1 MDREKYSGG
10 KVLIEKMGFDNE
22 KYLAEQTAEITR
34 RVKNSRGRLYLEFG
48 GKLMFDHHAA
58 RVLPGYDANV
68 KLRLLEKLKDQ
79 AEIILC
85 IYAGDI
91 EKRKI
96 RGDFGITY
104 DSDALMLIDG
114 FRSRGIELRGVVIT
128 RFENQ
133 PSAITFETK
142 LKNRGVDV
150 FRHYFTRGYP
160 TNVDLIVSE
169 EGYGRNDY
177 VSPTKPLV
185 VVTGPGPGSGKLAT
199 CLSQLYHDHQRNIEA
214 GYAKF
219 ETFPV
224 WNLPLKHPVND
235 AYEAAT
241 ADLLD
246 VNLVDPFHLDAYGD
260 IAINYNRDVEAFP
273 LVKRILEKITGA
285 EAPYASPTDMGVN
298 RVGFGIVNDD
308 VVRHAAKQEIIRRYF
323 RYRCEYAMGVADSK
337 TVEKIELLMNNL
349 NLTRYDRP
357 VVEQAEKR
365 AEAEE
370 GSECKTAAIQLKDGT
385 ILTGQSSALMHASS
399 AAVLNAVKKLAGISK
414 ETHLL
419 SPETIQSI
427 RNLKQAI
434 GTLPLHLNLEEVLI
448 ALSVSAAT
456 SKDAALGM
464 EKLTDLHSCEAHLT
478 HMPSSGDESGL
489 RNLGINVTSDPRF
502 GSSRLYL
509 N

>member
-1 MDREKYSGG
+1 M
-10 KVLIEKMGFDNE
+10 IQTAGFDNDR
-22 KYLAEQTAEITR
+22 YLEEQTAEINR
-34 RVKNSRGRLYLEFG
+34 RVNDSHGRLYLEFG
-48 GKLMFDHHAA
+48 GKLMYDHHAA
-58 RVLPGYDANV
+58 RVLPGYDPNV
-68 KLRLLEKLKDQ
+68 KIRLLEKLCDR

-96 RGDFGITY
+96 RGDFGISY

-133 PSAITFETK
+133 PSAVAFETK
-142 LKNRGVDV
+142 LKRRGVDV

-160 TNVDLIVSE
+160 TDVDLIVSE

-177 VSPTKPLV
+177 INPTKPLV

-199 CLSQLYHDHQRNIEA
+199 CLSQLYHDHRRGNRA

-241 ADLLD
+241 ADLQD
-246 VNLVDPFHLDAYGD
+246 VNLVDPFHLDAYGEVS
-260 IAINYNRDVEAFP
+260 INYNRDVEAFP
-273 LVKRILEKITGA
+273 LVKRILEKITGDIS
-285 EAPYASPTDMGVN
+285 PYASPTDMGVN
-298 RVGFGIVNDD
+298 RVGFGIVNDE

-323 RYRCEYAMGVADSK
+323 RYRCEYAMGIAETK

-349 NLTRYDRP
+349 NLTKYDRA
-357 VVEQAEKR
+357 VVEQAEKK
-365 AEAEE
+365 ADSCGEE
-370 GSECKTAAIQLKDGT
+370 DVKAAALQLGNGT
-385 ILTGQSSALMHASS
+385 ILTGKSSRLMHASS
-399 AAVLNAVKKLAGISK
+399 AAVLNAVKELAGIP
-414 ETHLL
+414 EQTHLL
-419 SPETIQSI
+419 SPEIIQSI

-434 GTLPLHLNLEEVLI
+434 GSLPLRLDLEEVLI

-456 SKDAALGM
+456 SSDAAKGM
-464 EKLTDLHSCEAHLT
+464 AKLTELKNCEAHLT

-502 GSSRLYL
+502 SSSRLYKD
-509 N
+509 

>member
-1 MDREKYSGG
+1 VIQM
-10 KVLIEKMGFDNE
+10 LGFDNE
-22 KYLAEQTAEITR
+22 KYLEEQTAEITR
-34 RVKNSRGRLYLEFG
+34 RVDGSQGRLYLEFG
-48 GKLMFDHHAA
+48 GKLMYDHHAA
-58 RVLPGYDANV
+58 RVLPGYDPNV
-68 KLRLLEKLKDQ
+68 KIRLLEKLRDQ
-79 AEIILC
+79 AEVILC
-85 IYAGDI
+85 IFAGDI

-96 RGDFGITY
+96 RGDFGISY

-114 FRSRGIELRGVVIT
+114 FRSHGIELRGVVIT
-128 RFENQ
+128 RFEEQ
-133 PSAITFETK
+133 PSAIAFENK
-142 LKNRGVDV
+142 LKRRGVDV
-150 FRHYFTRGYP
+150 FRHYYTRGYP
-160 TNVDLIVSE
+160 TDVDLIVSE

-177 VSPTKPLV
+177 IPPTKPLV

-199 CLSQLYHDHQRNIEA
+199 CLSQLYHDHKRNISA

-241 ADLLD
+241 ADLQD
-246 VNLVDPFHLDAYGD
+246 VNLVDPFHLDAHGEV
-260 IAINYNRDVEAFP
+260 AINYNRDVEAFP
-273 LVKRILEKITGA
+273 LVKRILERITGNRS
-285 EAPYASPTDMGVN
+285 PYASPTDMGVN

-308 VVRHAAKQEIIRRYF
+308 AVRHAAKQEVIRRYF
-323 RYRCEYAMGVADSK
+323 RYRCEYAMGLAEEK

-357 VVEQAEKR
+357 VVEKAEKQG
-365 AEAEE
+365 AAAGEE
-370 GSECKTAAIQLKDGT
+370 EIKAAAIQLRNGT
-385 ILTGQSSALMHASS
+385 IVTGKSSELLHASS
-399 AAVLNAVKKLAGISK
+399 AAVLNAVKELAGIPDR
-414 ETHLL
+414 THLL

-434 GTLPLHLNLEEVLI
+434 GSPPLRLNLEEVLI

-456 SKDAALGM
+456 SGDAARGM
-464 EKLTDLHSCEAHLT
+464 AMLTELRNCEAHLT

-489 RNLGINVTSDPRF
+489 RNLGINVTSDPRYS
-502 GSSRLYL
+502 SSRLYM

>member
-1 MDREKYSGG
+1 MIAKS
-10 KVLIEKMGFDNE
+10 GFDND
-22 KYLAEQTAEITR
+22 KYLAEQTTEIVR
-34 RVKNSRGRLYLEFG
+34 RVKNSSGRLYLEFG

-58 RVLPGYDANV
+58 RVLPGYDPNV
-68 KLRLLEKLKDQ
+68 KLRLLEQLKDQ

-114 FRSRGIELRGVVIT
+114 FRSRGIQLRGVVIT
-128 RFENQ
+128 RFEEQ
-133 PSAITFETK
+133 PSAIAFENK

-177 VSPTKPLV
+177 IPPTKPLV

-199 CLSQLYHDHQRNIEA
+199 CLSQLYHDHRRSIEA

-260 IAINYNRDVEAFP
+260 VAINYNRDVEAFP
-273 LVKRILEKITGA
+273 LVKRILEKITGE

-298 RVGFGIVNDD
+298 RIGFGIVNDD
-308 VVRHAAKQEIIRRYF
+308 VVRDAARQEIIRRYF
-323 RYRCEYAMGVADSK
+323 RYRCEYAMGLADSK

-349 NLTRYDRP
+349 NLTRYNRP

-365 AEAEE
+365 AEEE
-370 GSECKTAAIQLKDGT
+370 GNSEAKTAALQLMDGT
-385 ILTGQSSALMHASS
+385 IVTGTGSPLMHASS
-399 AAVLNAVKKLAGISK
+399 AAVLNAVKVLAGIDK

-419 SPETIQSI
+419 SPEIIQSI

-434 GTLPLHLNLEEVLI
+434 GSLPLHLDLEEVLI
-448 ALSVSAAT
+448 ALSVSAAA
-456 SKDAALGM
+456 SEEAAKGM
-464 EKLTDLHSCEAHLT
+464 EKLTELKNCEAHLT

-489 RNLGINVTSDPRF
+489 RNLGINLTSDPRF
-502 GSSRLYL
+502 ASSRLYV

>member
-1 MDREKYSGG
+1 M
-10 KVLIEKMGFDNE
+10 LIDKAGFNNE
-22 KYLAEQTAEITR
+22 KYLEEQTAEITR
-34 RVKNSRGRLYLEFG
+34 RVKASRGRLYLEFG
-48 GKLMFDHHAA
+48 GKLMYDHHAA
-58 RVLPGYDANV
+58 RVLPGYDPNV
-68 KLRLLEKLKDQ
+68 KLRLLEKLKEQ

-114 FRSRGIELRGVVIT
+114 FRSRGIQVRGVVIT
-128 RFENQ
+128 RFEEQ
-133 PSAITFETK
+133 PSAVAFENK

-150 FRHYFTRGYP
+150 FRHYYTRGYP
-160 TNVDLIVSE
+160 TDVDLIVSE

-177 VSPTKPLV
+177 VAPTKPLV

-199 CLSQLYHDHQRNIEA
+199 CLSQLYHDYRRNMKA

-246 VNLVDPFHLDAYGD
+246 VNLVDPFHLDAYGEV
-260 IAINYNRDVEAFP
+260 AINYNRDVEAFP
-273 LVKRILEKITGA
+273 LVRRILEKITGTKS
-285 EAPYASPTDMGVN
+285 PYSSPTDMGVN
-298 RVGFGIVNDD
+298 RVGFGIENDQA
-308 VVRHAAKQEIIRRYF
+308 VRQAAEQEIIRRCF
-323 RYRCEYAMGVADSK
+323 RYRCEYVMGLAEKK
-337 TVEKIELLMNNL
+337 TVEKIELLMDNM

-365 AEAEE
+365 AEAE
-370 GSECKTAAIQLKDGT
+370 GDPDAKAAAIQLRNGS
-385 ILTGQSSALMHASS
+385 IVTGRTSELMHAAS
-399 AAVLNAVKKLAGISK
+399 AAVLNAVKKLAGINP

-419 SPETIQSI
+419 SPDTINSI
-427 RNLKQAI
+427 RNLKQSI
-434 GTLPLHLNLEEVLI
+434 GSIPLHLDLEEVMI
-448 ALSVSAAT
+448 ALSVSAA
-456 SKDAALGM
+456 SSPEAAKGM
-464 EKLTDLHSCEAHLT
+464 AKLTELRNCEAHLT

-502 GSSRLYL
+502 ASSRLFTG
-509 N
+509 